1 MTSFDTIE
9 TRALAVIEDYKLKK
23 LFDSSIDGFEKYCDG
38 LLMVA
43 VPQFYEC
50 LKSLQ
55 YDEEART
62 FIADLNEQEVSIL
75 ANFFVITW
83 WQRENN
89 NAAQIAL
96 KLKSN
101 SSFVFNSEAQNFKE
115 KQNVIDKL
123 REENARQINAYLAA
137 NLDSIDL

>member
-43 VPQFYEC
+43 IPQFYEC
-50 LKSLQ
+50 LKSLR
-55 YDEEART
+55 YDEVART
-62 FIADLNEQEVSIL
+62 FSEDLDEQEVSIL

-96 KLKSN
+96 KLKAS
-101 SSFVFNSEAQNFKE
+101 
-115 KQNVIDKL
+115 
-123 REENARQINAYLAA
+123 
-137 NLDSIDL
+137 

>member
-1 MTSFDTIE
+1 MTSFDIVE

-23 LFDSSIDGFEKYCDG
+23 LFDSSMDGFEKYCDG

-43 VPQFYEC
+43 IPQFYEC
-50 LKSLQ
+50 LKSLR
-55 YDEEART
+55 YDEAART
-62 FIADLNEQEVSIL
+62 FSEDLDEQEVSIL

-96 KLKSN
+96 KLKTSQ
-101 SSFVFNSEAQNFKE
+101 SFQFNSEAQNFKE

>member
-43 VPQFYEC
+43 IPQFYEC

-55 YDEEART
+55 YDEVART
-62 FIADLNEQEVSIL
+62 FSEDLDEQEVSIL

-96 KLKSN
+96 KLKTSQ
-101 SSFVFNSEAQNFKE
+101 SFQFNSEAQNFKE

-137 NLDSIDL
+137 NLDNIDL

>member
-43 VPQFYEC
+43 IPQFYEC
-50 LKSLQ
+50 LKSLR
-55 YDEEART
+55 YDEAARP
-62 FIADLNEQEVSIL
+62 FSEDLDEQEVSIL

-96 KLKSN
+96 KLKTSQ
-101 SSFVFNSEAQNFKE
+101 SFQFNSEAQNFKE

>member
-1 MTSFDTIE
+1 MTSFDIVE

-43 VPQFYEC
+43 IPQFYEC
-50 LKSLQ
+50 LKSLR
-55 YDEEART
+55 YDEAART
-62 FIADLNEQEVSIL
+62 FSEDLNEQEISIL

-96 KLKSN
+96 KLKTSQ
-101 SSFVFNSEAQNFKE
+101 SFTTNSEAQNFKE

>member
-1 MTSFDTIE
+1 LTSFDTIE

-43 VPQFYEC
+43 IPQFYEC
-50 LKSLQ
+50 LKSLR
-55 YDEEART
+55 YDEAART
-62 FIADLNEQEVSIL
+62 FSEDLDEQEVSIL

-96 KLKSN
+96 KLKTSQ
-101 SSFVFNSEAQNFKE
+101 SFQFNSEAQNFKE

>member
-43 VPQFYEC
+43 IPQFYEC
-50 LKSLQ
+50 LKSLR
-55 YDEEART
+55 YDEAART
-62 FIADLNEQEVSIL
+62 FSEDLDEQEVSIL

-96 KLKSN
+96 KLKTSQ
-101 SSFVFNSEAQNFKE
+101 SFQFNSEAQNFKE
-115 KQNVIDKL
+115 KQNVIDKR

>member
-9 TRALAVIEDYKLKK
+9 ARALAVIEDYKLKK

-43 VPQFYEC
+43 IPQFYEC
-50 LKSLQ
+50 LKSLR
-55 YDEEART
+55 YDEVART
-62 FIADLNEQEVSIL
+62 FSEDLDEQEVSIL

-96 KLKSN
+96 KLKAS
-101 SSFVFNSEAQNFKE
+101 
-115 KQNVIDKL
+115 
-123 REENARQINAYLAA
+123 
-137 NLDSIDL
+137 

>member
-1 MTSFDTIE
+1 MTSFDIVE

-50 LKSLQ
+50 LKSLR
-55 YDEEART
+55 YDEVART
-62 FIADLNEQEVSIL
+62 FSEDLDEQEVSIL

-101 SSFVFNSEAQNFKE
+101 NSFTFNSEAQNFKE

>member
-43 VPQFYEC
+43 IPQFYEC
-50 LKSLQ
+50 LKSLR
-55 YDEEART
+55 YDEIART
-62 FIADLNEQEVSIL
+62 FSEDLDEQEVSIL

-96 KLKSN
+96 KLKTSQ
-101 SSFVFNSEAQNFKE
+101 SFQFNSEAQNFKE

>member
-1 MTSFDTIE
+1 MTSFDVVE

-43 VPQFYEC
+43 IPQFYEC
-50 LKSLQ
+50 LKSSR
-55 YDEEART
+55 YDESART
-62 FIADLNEQEVSIL
+62 FSEDLDEQEVSIL

-96 KLKSN
+96 KLKTSQ
-101 SSFVFNSEAQNFKE
+101 SFQFNSEAQNFKE

>member
-1 MTSFDTIE
+1 MTSFDIVE

-43 VPQFYEC
+43 IPQFYEC
-50 LKSLQ
+50 LKSLR
-55 YDEEART
+55 YDEVART
-62 FIADLNEQEVSIL
+62 FSEDLDEQEISIL

-96 KLKSN
+96 KLKTSQ
-101 SSFVFNSEAQNFKE
+101 SFQFNSEAQNFKE

>member
-43 VPQFYEC
+43 IPQFYEC

-55 YDEEART
+55 YDEVART
-62 FIADLNEQEVSIL
+62 FSEDLDEQEVSIL

-101 SSFVFNSEAQNFKE
+101 NSFSFNSEAQNFKE

>member
-43 VPQFYEC
+43 IPQFYEC
-50 LKSLQ
+50 LKSLR
-55 YDEEART
+55 YDEAART
-62 FIADLNEQEVSIL
+62 FSEDLDEQEVSIL

-89 NAAQIAL
+89 NAAQISL
-96 KLKSN
+96 KLKTSQ
-101 SSFVFNSEAQNFKE
+101 SFQFNSEAQNFKE

>member
-1 MTSFDTIE
+1 MTSFDIVE

-43 VPQFYEC
+43 IPQFYEC
-50 LKSLQ
+50 LKSLR
-55 YDEEART
+55 YDEAART
-62 FIADLNEQEVSIL
+62 FSEDLDEQEVSIL

-96 KLKSN
+96 KLKTSQ
-101 SSFVFNSEAQNFKE
+101 SFTTNSEAQNFKE

>member
-1 MTSFDTIE
+1 MTSFDIVE

-50 LKSLQ
+50 LKSLR
-55 YDEEART
+55 YDEAART
-62 FIADLNEQEVSIL
+62 FSEDLDEQEVSIL

-101 SSFVFNSEAQNFKE
+101 NSFSFNSEAQNFKE

>member
-43 VPQFYEC
+43 IPQFYEC
-50 LKSLQ
+50 LKSLR
-55 YDEEART
+55 YDEAART
-62 FIADLNEQEVSIL
+62 FSEDLDEQEVSIL

-96 KLKSN
+96 KLKTSQ
-101 SSFVFNSEAQNFKE
+101 SFTTNSEAQNFKE

>member
-1 MTSFDTIE
+1 MTSFDIVE

-55 YDEEART
+55 YDESART
-62 FIADLNEQEVSIL
+62 FSEDLNEQEISIL

-101 SSFVFNSEAQNFKE
+101 NSFSFNSEAQNFKE

>member
-1 MTSFDTIE
+1 MTSFDIVE

-43 VPQFYEC
+43 IPQFYEC

-55 YDEEART
+55 YDEAART
-62 FIADLNEQEVSIL
+62 FIEDLDEQEVSIL

-96 KLKSN
+96 KLKTSQ
-101 SSFVFNSEAQNFKE
+101 SFQFNSEAQNFKE

>member
-1 MTSFDTIE
+1 MTSFDIVE

-43 VPQFYEC
+43 IPQFYEC
-50 LKSLQ
+50 LKSLR
-55 YDEEART
+55 YDEAART
-62 FIADLNEQEVSIL
+62 FSEDLDAQEVSIL

-83 WQRENN
+83 WQRETN
-89 NAAQIAL
+89 NASQIAL
-96 KLKSN
+96 KLKTSQ
-101 SSFVFNSEAQNFKE
+101 SFTTNSEAPNFKE

>member
-43 VPQFYEC
+43 IPQFHEC
-50 LKSLQ
+50 LKSLR
-55 YDEEART
+55 YDEAART
-62 FIADLNEQEVSIL
+62 FSEDLDEQEVSIL

-96 KLKSN
+96 KLKTSQ
-101 SSFVFNSEAQNFKE
+101 SFQFNYEAQNFKE

-123 REENARQINAYLAA
+123 REENARQINSYLAA
-137 NLDSIDL
+137 HLDSIDL

>member
-43 VPQFYEC
+43 IPQFYEC
-50 LKSLQ
+50 LKSLR
-55 YDEEART
+55 YDEVSRT
-62 FIADLNEQEVSIL
+62 FSEDLDEQEVSIL

-96 KLKSN
+96 KLKTSQ
-101 SSFVFNSEAQNFKE
+101 SFQFNSEAQNFKE

>member
-101 SSFVFNSEAQNFKE
+101 NSFSFNSEAQNFKE

>member
-1 MTSFDTIE
+1 MTSFDIVE

-50 LKSLQ
+50 LKSLR
-55 YDEEART
+55 YDESART
-62 FIADLNEQEVSIL
+62 FSEDLNEQEISIL

-101 SSFVFNSEAQNFKE
+101 NSFSFNSEAQNFKE

>member
-50 LKSLQ
+50 LKSLR
-55 YDEEART
+55 YDEAART
-62 FIADLNEQEVSIL
+62 FSEDLNEQEVSIL

-101 SSFVFNSEAQNFKE
+101 NSFSFNSEAQNFKE

>member
-1 MTSFDTIE
+1 MTSFDIVE

-23 LFDSSIDGFEKYCDG
+23 LFDSSIDGFEKYCDR

-43 VPQFYEC
+43 IPQFYEC
-50 LKSLQ
+50 LKSLR
-55 YDEEART
+55 YDEAART
-62 FIADLNEQEVSIL
+62 FSEDLDEQEVSIL

-89 NAAQIAL
+89 NAAQIAF

-101 SSFVFNSEAQNFKE
+101 NSFSFNSEAQNFKE

>member
-1 MTSFDTIE
+1 MTSFDIVE

-43 VPQFYEC
+43 IPQFYEC
-50 LKSLQ
+50 LKSLR
-55 YDEEART
+55 YDEVART
-62 FIADLNEQEVSIL
+62 FSEDLDEQEVSIL

-101 SSFVFNSEAQNFKE
+101 NSFSFNSEAQNFKE

>member
-1 MTSFDTIE
+1 MD
-9 TRALAVIEDYKLKK
+9 
-23 LFDSSIDGFEKYCDG
+23 
-38 LLMVA
+38 
-43 VPQFYEC
+43 
-50 LKSLQ
+50 
-55 YDEEART
+55 
-62 FIADLNEQEVSIL
+62 EQEVSIL

-96 KLKSN
+96 KLKTSQ
-101 SSFVFNSEAQNFKE
+101 SFTTNSEAQNFKE

>member
-1 MTSFDTIE
+1 MTSFDIVE

-43 VPQFYEC
+43 IPQFYEC

-55 YDEEART
+55 YNEESRT
-62 FIADLNEQEVSIL
+62 FSEDLDEQEVSIL

-101 SSFVFNSEAQNFKE
+101 NSFSFNSEAQNFKE

>member
-1 MTSFDTIE
+1 MTSFDIVE

-50 LKSLQ
+50 LKSLR
-55 YDEEART
+55 YDEASRT
-62 FIADLNEQEVSIL
+62 FSEDLDDKEISIL

-96 KLKSN
+96 KLKTSQ
-101 SSFVFNSEAQNFKE
+101 SFTTNSEAQNFKE

>member
-1 MTSFDTIE
+1 LTSFDTIE

-43 VPQFYEC
+43 IPQFYEC
-50 LKSLQ
+50 LKSLR
-55 YDEEART
+55 YDEVART
-62 FIADLNEQEVSIL
+62 FSEDLDEQEVSIL

-96 KLKSN
+96 KLKTSQ
-101 SSFVFNSEAQNFKE
+101 SFQFNSEAQNFKE

>member
-43 VPQFYEC
+43 IPQFYEC
-50 LKSLQ
+50 LKSLR
-55 YDEEART
+55 YDEAART
-62 FIADLNEQEVSIL
+62 FSEDLDEQEVSIL

-96 KLKSN
+96 KLKTSQ
-101 SSFVFNSEAQNFKE
+101 SFQFNSEAHNFKE

>member
-1 MTSFDTIE
+1 MTSFDIVE

-43 VPQFYEC
+43 IPQFYEC
-50 LKSLQ
+50 LKSLR
-55 YDEEART
+55 YDEVART
-62 FIADLNEQEVSIL
+62 FSEDLDEQEVSIL

-96 KLKSN
+96 KLKTSQ
-101 SSFVFNSEAQNFKE
+101 SFQFNSEAQNFKE

>member
-43 VPQFYEC
+43 IPQFYEC
-50 LKSLQ
+50 LKSLR
-55 YDEEART
+55 YDEAART
-62 FIADLNEQEVSIL
+62 FSEDLDEQEVSIL

-96 KLKSN
+96 KLKTSQ
-101 SSFVFNSEAQNFKE
+101 SFQFNTEAQNFKE

>member
-50 LKSLQ
+50 LKSLR
-55 YDEEART
+55 YDEAART
-62 FIADLNEQEVSIL
+62 FGEDLDEQEVSIL

-101 SSFVFNSEAQNFKE
+101 NSFSFNSEAQNFKE

>member
-43 VPQFYEC
+43 IPQFYEC
-50 LKSLQ
+50 LKSLR
-55 YDEEART
+55 YDESART
-62 FIADLNEQEVSIL
+62 FSEDLDEQEVSIL

-96 KLKSN
+96 KLKTSQ
-101 SSFVFNSEAQNFKE
+101 SFQFNSEAQNFKE
-115 KQNVIDKL
+115 NQNVIDKL

>member
-1 MTSFDTIE
+1 MTSFDIVE

-23 LFDSSIDGFEKYCDG
+23 LFDSSIDGFEKHCDG

-43 VPQFYEC
+43 IPQFYEC
-50 LKSLQ
+50 LKSLR
-55 YDEEART
+55 YDEAART
-62 FIADLNEQEVSIL
+62 FSEDLDGQEVSIL

-83 WQRENN
+83 WQRETN
-89 NAAQIAL
+89 NASQIAL

-101 SSFVFNSEAQNFKE
+101 NSFSFNSEEQNFKE

>member
-43 VPQFYEC
+43 IPQFYEC
-50 LKSLQ
+50 LKSLR
-55 YDEEART
+55 YDEAART
-62 FIADLNEQEVSIL
+62 FSEDLDEQEVSIL

-96 KLKSN
+96 KLKTSQ
-101 SSFVFNSEAQNFKE
+101 SFTTNSEAQNFKE

-123 REENARQINAYLAA
+123 REANARQINAYLAA